1 MKLIHLT
8 LLCAVMTLLAS
19 APLPAL
25 ARKTAQK
32 ADSVPDFAYPET
44 VINNATVK
52 LDKAVKSGDA
62 RQVIRQTV
70 DLIIAKSIISGES
83 FNSSVRMLDS
93 LASVSGAAER
103 AILYSLEAEMY
114 AQKYDSDSFQADSRN
129 LPLDSYPENVDEW
142 SKQLYAKKVN
152 SLVKQAM
159 AHPDLLRKEPLSAWR
174 GILKAD
180 DWDLTFYPTVYD
192 MIAEKSIK
200 QLEKFVD
207 GNRIPFETVASTPS
221 PAEDCAA
228 TSREI
233 IASRL
238 DYAKASGDVAAL
250 TVAYP
255 PSLTS
260 LPTPERIDSLLNAY
274 KRYSANPYSLGFLT
288 KAYTL
293 LQQMDTSAPDFQKY
307 KKELYSLCSEGLKKY
322 PDYKNINAIRNLLGK
337 LQEGSVN
344 ALCKNSF
351 VTTEHVVIDAQAMN
365 MGDTAY
371 LHLFECIGSPNN
383 ISLGKQLKSK
393 KLTRFIKSIP
403 IKSGFLEYDSIRVD
417 FGMLPVGK
425 YAVCGSSSPVDD
437 RSKLLAPESSASFR
451 VSDMAITTI
460 IDKSSA
466 LSPRVYVLSALTGAP
481 LPGID
486 VRVYSVRYSDRLI
499 ASSRTNK
506 DGYIEIQTPLEK
518 YSNLKISASNKSDKA
533 ELYSYLYGQSDFNG
547 RRANIFTDLSIYHPG
562 DTCRFAV
569 VANNFGKSGFGIL
582 PGCRLKATLTNNA
595 GVDCDTLNLVTD
607 DFGRASG
614 EFALP
619 KSGLN
624 GYYRITVESQSDQ
637 NGKKLWSSA
646 GIRVEDYK
654 QPTFYVQLDKDG
666 KAYAAGDEVTL
677 KGIVATYSG
686 MPLAGIPVKIKVNY
700 SPSFIWRWYS
710 ASEASYAAD
719 VKSAADGSFEL
730 RLPTGNLRNTSFAD
744 GVFTYSAT
752 ATSDAGESQISEEQ
766 RFFLGKISQI
776 SFIDDNPVLIKSDT
790 VNIRLS
796 RSGAV
801 DLSAPFSYLL
811 KDSDKNTVLQG
822 TATGNNLALP
832 AASIPSGKYSLTVS
846 LGDCSVTDSFVFYRL
861 SDSRPPVESILW
873 VPETQIYAAP
883 GKKTVQVRAGS
894 SYDGQYILYSVNTTD
909 KVLKYGFLKV
919 SDGIA
924 TLDVD
929 APVRY
934 YDRATVRF
942 FTVHNSVN
950 AVSNVT
956 VLPDSAAHALKMKT
970 LSFRDHINAGGKERW
985 TFSYSFANTPVG
997 VMPVLATMS
1006 DKALNALYPF
1016 EWSKLGNSNYF
1027 SGDMVD
1033 FNYMYEGKAY
1043 LRYVQP
1049 WTRLRTLYASA
1060 PWIDTYGQML
1070 AGSSSY
1076 FRRGGTVRI
1085 RGCSTTALGANQ
1097 VLMAEDKEADI
1108 DMAYAAVPKA
1118 MAKMESME
1126 DAAPESAEA
1135 GGVDGGAAKEV
1146 FRGAECPSA
1155 FFMPN
1160 LSTDKD
1166 GVLELSFDAPNFN
1179 TTWQLQLLGYLP
1191 DLRNALDIIDV
1202 VASKPIM
1209 VSANAPRFLR
1219 TGDKAVLQATIF
1231 NNTGSQTRAGGYIEI
1246 FDPLTYKVLVRRDY
1260 ADETMAPEA
1269 NRVIE
1274 VDFAVPSDLQFVGY
1288 RVMGRNGS
1296 YSDGEQSLIAIRP
1309 SSTPVTES
1317 YPFYMSPSA
1326 NEYSMK
1332 LPQVDKN
1339 ASVTFQYCDNPVWY
1353 CVTALPDMSFDKSAS
1368 ILSRADA
1375 LYGNAI
1381 AAGLAGEY
1389 PALRQALKAWSEAGD
1404 STMVSNLQKDA
1415 KLKIVALE
1423 NTPWVNDAAAETLRM
1438 SRLVNLLDTA
1448 ANVQAVR
1455 AAIEDIAAAQNGNGG
1470 WSWCPG
1476 MDASAYITGQ
1486 ILWRLGMLKSMG
1498 YLPDDSKIGR
1508 MVAKGL
1514 KYVDSDIV
1522 KDYKK
1527 YGDISE
1533 STMLNWLYIRS
1544 FFDSPSTD
1552 ATFLKLQKTALAGIK
1567 KNWKKYDIYDKAT
1580 AATLLWREKYPMES
1594 RSILESLRQS
1604 ASKSAERGAWFD
1616 NLRAGVFTPH
1626 NTLITTTQALE
1637 AFNEIEPGSPM
1648 VDALRQWLII
1658 ERQAQDWGNTAQ
1670 LAEVVYAVLTS
1681 GSKWTESFAPAVV
1694 TLNGKAV
1701 EPSRRDLLTG
1711 AFTVQL
1717 PAAEASGAELRVV
1730 KSGSHQSWGGV
1741 MAQYIA
1747 PINTVKQFSESD
1759 VSVRKRVL
1767 VVTEDAAGETVAPAS
1782 GRLKVGQKVRVE
1794 LTVTSARDID
1804 YAVIVDGSAGCL
1816 APADQLSHYVWR
1828 DGVGYYREVK
1838 TDDTNFYMYRLPRG
1852 TFLLT
1857 YDCFVSREGD
1867 YANGIATLQSLY
1879 APMLSAHSAG
1889 EEIQVRK

>member
-1 MKLIHLT
+1 MKHIHLT
-8 LLCAVMTLLAS
+8 LICAIVALVAAVPFSAS
-19 APLPAL
+19 ARRA
-25 ARKTAQK
+25 AQK

-70 DLIIAKSIISGES
+70 DLIIARSIISGES

-114 AQKYDSDSFQADSRN
+114 AQKYDSDSFQANSRT

-142 SKQLYAKKVN
+142 SKQLYAKKIN
-152 SLVKQAM
+152 SLVRLALAQ
-159 AHPDLLRKEPLSAWR
+159 PDLLRKESLSAWR

-180 DWDLTFYPTVYD
+180 DWDQTFYPTVYD
-192 MIAEKSIK
+192 MIAEKSIT
-200 QLEKFVD
+200 LLDKFVD

-221 PAEDCAA
+221 PAEDCAS

-260 LPTPERIDSLLNAY
+260 LPTSERIDSLLSAY

-288 KAYTL
+288 KACSLNRWSNLNYPAGIKEKKKFYAL
-293 LQQMDTSAPDFQKY
+293 L
-307 KKELYSLCSEGLKKY
+307 SEAVEKY
-322 PDYKNINAIRNLLGK
+322 PDYKNINAVRNLLSE
-337 LQEGSVN
+337 LTEGRVQ
-344 ALCKNSF
+344 ARCKSSF
-351 VTTEHVVIDAQAMN
+351 VTTEPVIIEILATN
-365 MGDTAY
+365 MGEPAF
-371 LHLFECIGSPNN
+371 LHLFECSGNSN
-383 ISLGKQLKSK
+383 ISMGKRLKNK
-393 KLTRFIKSIP
+393 KLARFIKSIP
-403 IKSGFLEYDSIRVD
+403 LKSGFLEYDTVRAD

-437 RSKLLAPESSASFR
+437 RSKLLSPDGSAIFR
-451 VSDMAITTI
+451 VSDMVITAFI
-460 IDKSSA
+460 KQA
-466 LSPRVYVLSALTGAP
+466 FGVSPRVYVLSAVNGAP
-481 LPGID
+481 RPGVD
-486 VRVYSVRYSDRLI
+486 VQVYSVRQSDKLI
-499 ASSRTNK
+499 LSARTNES
-506 DGYIEIQTPLEK
+506 GYVEIPGPVKK
-518 YSNLKISASNKSDKA
+518 YDNFRITATDKSDKA
-533 ELYSYLYGQSDFNG
+533 ELYSYIHGNFDTNA
-547 RRANIFTDLSIYHPG
+547 RRATIFTDLSIYHPG

-569 VANNFGKSGFGIL
+569 VANSANNAGFGIL
-582 PGCRLKATLTNNA
+582 PGCRLKATLINGS
-595 GVDCDTLNLVTD
+595 GVDCDTTNIVTD

-614 EFALP
+614 EFKLP
-619 KSGLN
+619 KGGMN
-624 GYYRITVESQSDQ
+624 GYYRIVVESLPEQDE
-637 NGKKLWSSA
+637 KKIWSSA

-666 KAYAAGDEVTL
+666 KSYTAGDEVVL
-677 KGIVATYSG
+677 KGKVATYSG
-686 MPLAGIPVKIKVNY
+686 MPLAGVPVKVAIDY
-700 SPSFIWRWYS
+700 SPSFFWRLSYIH
-710 ASEASYAAD
+710 ASYAAD

-730 RLPTGNLRNTSFAD
+730 RLPTDNLRNTLFAD
-744 GVFTYSAT
+744 GEFRFSAT
-752 ATSDAGESQISEEQ
+752 ATSDAGETQTSEYQ
-766 RFFLGKISQI
+766 QFFLGKTSVI
-776 SFIDDNPVLIKSDT
+776 SFLDEGQIFIKSDT
-790 VNIRLS
+790 ANIRL
-796 RSGAV
+796 RRDGAV
-801 DLSAPFSYLL
+801 DLSVPVSYVL
-811 KDSDKNTVLQG
+811 KDSSKNIVLQG
-822 TATGNNLALP
+822 MATGNNLALP
-832 AASIPSGKYSLTVS
+832 AASILSGKYELTVS
-846 LGDCSVTDSFVFYRL
+846 LGDYSESGSFVFYRL
-861 SDSRPPVESILW
+861 SDRRPPVESILW
-873 VPETQIYAAP
+873 VPETRVFAAH
-883 GKKTVQVRAGS
+883 GKKTVPIKVGS
-894 SYDGQYILYSVNTTD
+894 SYNDQYILYSVNTTE
-909 KVLKYGFLKV
+909 KNLKFGVVKV

-924 TLDVD
+924 TLDID

-934 YDRATVRF
+934 YDIANISF
-942 FTVHNSVN
+942 YTVHN
-950 AVSNVT
+950 AVCAIDKVT
-956 VLPDSAAHALKMKT
+956 VLPDSASHALEMNT

-985 TFSYSFANTPVG
+985 TFRYTFAQAPVG

-1016 EWSKLGNSNYF
+1016 KWGKLDNIIPQHSGVYF
-1027 SGDMVD
+1027 DYIYKGDS
-1033 FNYMYEGKAY
+1033 YYSY
-1043 LRYVQP
+1043 SHP
-1049 WTRLRTLYASA
+1049 WTTLKSLHAVA
-1060 PWIDTYGQML
+1060 PWIDTYGQQL
-1070 AGSSSY
+1070 VAPAY
-1076 FRRGGTVRI
+1076 LYTRGV
-1085 RGCSTTALGANQ
+1085 ALGVSNQ
-1097 VLMAEDKEADI
+1097 ESMLNEQVVI
-1108 DMAYAAVPKA
+1108 AYATAPKA
-1118 MAKMESME
+1118 AATRSAKKESVEE
-1126 DAAPESAEA
+1126 DAAPESALFGYANGE
-1135 GGVDGGAAKEV
+1135 GGADKEV

-1219 TGDKAVLQATIF
+1219 TGDKAMLQATIF

-1246 FDPLTYKVLVRRDY
+1246 FDPLTDKVLVRRDY

-1404 STMVSNLQKDA
+1404 STLVSNLQKDA

-1455 AAIEDIAAAQNGNGG
+1455 DAIEDLAAAQNGNGG

-1498 YLPDDSKIGR
+1498 YLPDDSKVGR
-1508 MVAKGL
+1508 MVTKGL

-1552 ATFLKLQKTALAGIK
+1552 ATFLKLQKTALAGIR

-1681 GSKWTESFAPAVV
+1681 GSKWTESSAPAVV

-1701 EPSRRDLLTG
+1701 EPPRRDLLTG

-1717 PAAEASGAELRVV
+1717 PAAEASGAELRIA

-1804 YAVIVDGSAGCL
+1804 YAVIVDGSAGCM

-1838 TDDTNFYMYRLPRG
+1838 TDGTNFYMYRLPRG